1 MFVKQ
6 AKNIILAVGSNL
18 GDRQHNIEKSK
29 YLINSN
35 DKIKIISSSSYYRT
49 ASWPNKKDPYFLNIV
64 LKCTTTFNPIELFIL
79 INHS

>member
-35 DKIKIISSSSYYRT
+35 EKIKINPSMIQPVKEIKTLGTFKVILNLHSEIQTEINIKVISED
-49 ASWPNKKDPYFLNIV
+49 NK
-64 LKCTTTFNPIELFIL
+64 
-79 INHS
+79 